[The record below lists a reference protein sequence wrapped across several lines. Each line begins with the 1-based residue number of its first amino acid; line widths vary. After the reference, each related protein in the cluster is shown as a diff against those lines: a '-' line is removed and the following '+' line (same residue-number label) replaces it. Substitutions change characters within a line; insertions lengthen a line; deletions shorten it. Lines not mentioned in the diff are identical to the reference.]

1 MADSEDAENI
11 FGIYL
16 SPWDAMTDLDAMIL
30 AVGHHAYRQTHLGE
44 FIKCLNTNGCITDIK
59 SILDVSEVRKAGIHY
74 WRL

>member
-1 MADSEDAENI
+1 MADPEDAQKI

-30 AVGHHAYRQTHLGE
+30 AVGHHAYRQTPLKE
-44 FIKCLNTNGCITDIK
+44 FLKHLNTDGCISDIK
-59 SILDVSEVRKAGIHY
+59 SILDILEVRKSGIHY